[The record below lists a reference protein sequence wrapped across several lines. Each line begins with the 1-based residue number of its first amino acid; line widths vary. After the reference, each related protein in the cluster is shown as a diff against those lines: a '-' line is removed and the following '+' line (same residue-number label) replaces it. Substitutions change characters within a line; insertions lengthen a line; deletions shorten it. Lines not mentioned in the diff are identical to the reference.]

1 MEPTKFSVH
10 RLAVVPSVQVGT
22 HSRASLVTVQLVQ
35 GGQLGDDVGDT
46 VGAVTDGEVVG
57 LHVVGLSANSQQ

>member
-1 MEPTKFSVH
+1 M
-10 RLAVVPSVQVGT
+10 
-22 HSRASLVTVQLVQ
+22 TVQLVQ